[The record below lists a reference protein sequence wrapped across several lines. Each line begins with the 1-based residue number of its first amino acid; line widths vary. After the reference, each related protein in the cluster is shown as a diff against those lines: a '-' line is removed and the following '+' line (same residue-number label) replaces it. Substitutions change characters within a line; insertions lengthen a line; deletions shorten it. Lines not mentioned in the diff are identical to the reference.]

1 LIEDR
6 TANAWAEAVWHGRCR
21 RRGNR
26 AAHTEGRA

>member
-6 TANAWAEAVWHGRCR
+6 TANAWAEAVWHRRCR

-26 AAHTEGRA
+26 ARQQ